1 MQLLRGYTDNG
12 TFGDLVLDGEKL
24 CEVLERP
31 WLDNKPFES
40 CIPEGEYIMQW
51 YDSPKFGRTIAL
63 TGGTVSLSKS
73 TTHARYGV
81 LMHIANRVSELE
93 GCLAPGSRLGVLGR
107 EWAVM
112 ASGDAMRRLKPILER
127 EIAEGRNI
135 LVITHKTAY

>member
-1 MQLLRGYTDNG
+1 MKLLRGYTDNG
-12 TFGDLVLDGEKL
+12 TFGDLVLGGEKL

-63 TGGTVSLSKS
+63 TGGTVSLFKS
-73 TTHARYGV
+73 ASHSRYGI
-81 LMHIANRVSELE
+81 LIHIANRVSELQ
-93 GCLAPGSRLGVLGR
+93 GCLAPGRRLGVLGK

-112 ASGDAMRRLKPILER
+112 ASGDALRRILPIIDR
-127 EIAEGRNI
+127 EISEGRNT
-135 LVITHKTAY
+135 LEITHKVAY